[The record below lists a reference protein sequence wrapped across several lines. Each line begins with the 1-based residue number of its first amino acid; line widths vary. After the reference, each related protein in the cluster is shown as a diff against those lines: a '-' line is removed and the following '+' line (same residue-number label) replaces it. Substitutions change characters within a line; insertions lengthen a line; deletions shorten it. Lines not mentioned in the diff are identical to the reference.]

1 MTKVEKTVEVAVPVS
16 TAYNQWTQFEE
27 FPQFMGGVQQ
37 VEQLDDRTLRWVA
50 EIAGVR
56 RQWVATV
63 LEQVPDQ
70 KVAWAATEGAT
81 NAGAVTFQSLGPDR
95 TQVTLTLDYEPEG
108 LVEKAGDALNI
119 VERQATSDLERF
131 KSFIESRG
139 SETGGWRGEVT
150 DEPHVGTPDVED
162 AAASR
167 GDSGKAGVSGTV
179 LAAGAA
185 VAAAGVAAGVAAAT
199 SSSSSSSSSSEVVGG
214 EDVIDILTT
223 DHREATDLLLQIRAA
238 TDPTMRRDLADMLIS
253 ELVRHAVAEE
263 MYVYPAMKEHLPDGE
278 AAVEHDTQEHKELER
293 TMKELEG
300 VEPSDPRFDSVLTQ
314 LETILADHVADE
326 ETEQFPQLR
335 ASISREE
342 LVQLGQKV
350 QTAKK
355 LAPTRPHP
363 AAPNA
368 ELFHKLVGPGVGLV
382 DRLRDRLTG
391 RSTS

>member
-1 MTKVEKTVEVAVPVS
+1 MTKVEKSIEVAVPVS

-27 FPQFMGGVQQ
+27 FPQFMSGVKQ

-81 NAGAVTFQSLGPDR
+81 NAGAVTFVAVPAGGTR
-95 TQVTLTLDYEPEG
+95 VTLTLDYEPEG
-108 LVEKAGDALNI
+108 LVEKAGDALNV
-119 VERQATSDLERF
+119 VERQATGDLERF

-139 SETGGWRGEVT
+139 AETGGWRGEVT
-150 DEPHVGTPDVED
+150 DEPDVGTPDVED

-167 GDSGKAGVSGTV
+167 GDSGKAGVSTTAV
-179 LAAGAA
+179 AAGAA
-185 VAAAGVAAGVAAAT
+185 VAAAGAAAVVAAT
-199 SSSSSSSSSSEVVGG
+199 KSSSSSQPTDVGG
-214 EDVIDILTT
+214 EDVVDILTT
-223 DHREATDLLLQIRAA
+223 DHREVTDLLLQIRTATDAA
-238 TDPTMRRDLADMLIS
+238 TRRDLADTMIS

-263 MYVYPAMKEHLPDGE
+263 MYVYPAMKQHLPDGE
-278 AAVEHDTQEHKELER
+278 ASVEHDITEHKELEK
-293 TMKELEG
+293 TMKELEA
-300 VEPSDPRFDSVLTQ
+300 VEPSDPRFDSLLTE
-314 LETILADHVADE
+314 LETTLADHVADE
-326 ETEQFPQLR
+326 ESDQFPKLR
-335 ASISREE
+335 ASIPQEE

-368 ELFHKLVGPGVGLV
+368 ELFHKVVGPGVGLV